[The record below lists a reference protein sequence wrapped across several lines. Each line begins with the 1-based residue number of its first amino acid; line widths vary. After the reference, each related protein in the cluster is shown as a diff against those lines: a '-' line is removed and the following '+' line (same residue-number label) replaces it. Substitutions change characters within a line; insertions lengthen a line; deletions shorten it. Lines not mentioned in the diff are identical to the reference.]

1 MRTEPQD
8 CLRWVHSGS
17 AETEGNPEEVGG
29 EEAGADQEGPPRSD
43 LLQRRSEGGV
53 SGVHPRHSG
62 NWVGTPG
69 LRQNEVRW
77 KISKSITLSKP
88 QKRGNIPKSQSMWNW
103 QIFPDFLF
111 LLNWPL
117 FRATKN
123 SDEKIDP
130 DQLYNSLKAILT
142 SCRNHQSSWPFL
154 NPVDRKAVPDYYDHI
169 KFPIDLKTMSERLKA
184 NYYVNKRLFIADM
197 KRMLTNCKAYNAP
210 ETEYYKSANLLD
222 KFFQNKLKDHGL
234 VEKV

>member
-1 MRTEPQD
+1 MKLTD
-8 CLRWVHSGS
+8 
-17 AETEGNPEEVGG
+17 
-29 EEAGADQEGPPRSD
+29 
-43 LLQRRSEGGV
+43 
-53 SGVHPRHSG
+53 
-62 NWVGTPG
+62 
-69 LRQNEVRW
+69 
-77 KISKSITLSKP
+77 
-88 QKRGNIPKSQSMWNW
+88 
-103 QIFPDFLF
+103 FPLT
-111 LLNWPL
+111 WPL